1 MRKSIYL
8 NNSIRRLL
16 PRPNSNIIGH
26 WSLATGY
33 WSWVI
38 CHVIGAS
45 VRPTVRPT
53 IPASDCPSARA
64 FVRPYNRSPVR
75 PSVRPYVRSSNHSS
89 FRLPIRPSVR
99 PTVRPSVRQILSHYL
114 QWMGNQQASG
124 VTGIRLICEAAAEP
138 EPVLLG
144 PIGVIGCQTLFDTP
158 WIVLNICGG
167 VIPSTGLSHLS
178 PLDPARP
185 PVATWFGSST
195 PPKRTSNSCFWSISL
210 AWIAFFY

>member
-64 FVRPYNRSPVR
+64 FVRPYDRSPVR
-75 PSVRPYVRSSNHSS
+75 PFDRPCD
-89 FRLPIRPSVR
+89 RPSVR
-99 PTVRPSVRQILSHYL
+99 PTIRPSDCPSVRAFVRPSDRPSAKYYHIIYNGWEINKPLVLQGYDSSVRQLLSPSPYYL
-114 QWMGNQQASG
+114 AQLASL
-124 VTGIRLICEAAAEP
+124 VARLY
-138 EPVLLG
+138 L
-144 PIGVIGCQTLFDTP
+144 
-158 WIVLNICGG
+158 
-167 VIPSTGLSHLS
+167 IPLGLS
-178 PLDPARP
+178 
-185 PVATWFGSST
+185 
-195 PPKRTSNSCFWSISL
+195 
-210 AWIAFFY
+210 

>member
-1 MRKSIYL
+1 MGD
-8 NNSIRRLL
+8 L
-16 PRPNSNIIGH
+16 PRHRGVRPSDRPSDNPCVR
-26 WSLATGY
+26 L
-33 WSWVI
+33 
-38 CHVIGAS
+38 S
-45 VRPTVRPT
+45 VR
-53 IPASDCPSARA
+53 SS
-64 FVRPYNRSPVR
+64 VR
-75 PSVRPYVRSSNHSS
+75 PSVRPFARPTVRPSVRPSVRSSDHSS

-114 QWMGNQQASG
+114 QRMGNQQASG
-124 VTGIRLICEAAAEP
+124 VTGIRLICEAPAEP

-195 PPKRTSNSCFWSISL
+195 PPKRTSNSRF
-210 AWIAFFY
+210 